1 MAAITLLPSNE
12 FGIKGHPGNAYDVNP
27 TCAHPSCATPSAH
40 AHHCWPRSFLRGQS
54 YEWVML
60 PDGSVIGNRLGF
72 CAPHHE
78 MLTGEIGGYRAR
90 LIWDAG
96 IMWWEDRK
104 RQFSGTA
111 INVNGLEWVRLS
123 PTSTQPPVAGEEI
136 HESLPDGEICPTC
149 GHHKKQSDRSQLK
162 PGKLR
167 PTKDWVLAV
176 PDDAEVGADLLDEWI
191 EDFAIVFGMDEYTS
205 RLKRYHV
212 ISVLRGATYAL
223 RSEIIRVVAEAA
235 EKRVA

>member
-1 MAAITLLPSNE
+1 MTLLPSNE
-12 FGIKGHPGNAYDVNP
+12 HGIRGHKGNAYDVNAV
-27 TCAHPSCATPSAH
+27 CSHPSCTTPSAH
-40 AHHCWPRSFLRGQS
+40 AHHCWSRSFLRGQP

-60 PDGSVIGNRLGF
+60 PDGAVIGNRLGF

-96 IMWWEDRK
+96 IMWWEDRHFDHGK
-104 RQFSGTA
+104 YLSSGWDRP
-111 INVNGLEWVRLS
+111 G

-136 HESLPDGEICPTC
+136 HESLPDGEVCPTC

-223 RSEIIRVVAEAA
+223 RKEIIALFAEAA